1 MAFDGIA
8 AVRIVAELNQK
19 LINSRMVKIY
29 QPDRHTV
36 ILHLRSLGQ
45 THKLVIS
52 ADPVNA
58 RIHTTQHSAEN
69 PQNPPAFCMLLRK
82 YLEPSRVMEI
92 KQHELERIIVIKFE
106 TFDPNLGT
114 TIKSLVFELM
124 GRNSNII
131 LIDQDWVILD
141 AIHRNSDENHPRP
154 IMPGLSYKL
163 PPVNT
168 KLNPLGMSEPEAI
181 AEIRLFPA
189 QTPIFKGLVNI
200 FQGLSPQGAAE
211 VCRRAGI
218 DPQTLKQDL
227 SLQEMEALWK
237 NLHKFITVKEPP
249 VLVQSAKPDFFAYRL
264 TDVPDQLEF
273 TSLDEL
279 VDDFYHYRIHTHQ
292 VRQKAGALQT
302 QINTHLKRLRKKEQI
317 QRNTLKAAE
326 DADQWQKMGELILA
340 NLYKITKGD
349 HSVTAVDYYDP
360 NQHEI
365 TIELDPSLGPSEN
378 AQRYFKRYNKAK
390 NSREITKKLLN
401 LTVMER
407 QYLEE
412 VMVQLEQA
420 DDLEVLGE
428 IENELIKEGFIRTKR
443 SKKQNGDFHRKAKP
457 YQEYAASDGT
467 VILLG
472 RNNRQNDLLTFRVA
486 KPDDIWLHAQ
496 NIPGSHVILRA
507 DQGVSEEAL
516 SEAAALAA
524 YYSKH
529 RNSPKVPV
537 DYTER
542 KHVHKPK
549 GAKPGF
555 VTYNHFKTITADPTK
570 LQNLPKKVN

>member
-390 NSREITKKLLN
+390 TAGRSRKTAEPNSHGTPIFR
-401 LTVMER
+401 
-407 QYLEE
+407 
-412 VMVQLEQA
+412 
-420 DDLEVLGE
+420 G
-428 IENELIKEGFIRTKR
+428 
-443 SKKQNGDFHRKAKP
+443 
-457 YQEYAASDGT
+457 SDG
-467 VILLG
+467 
-472 RNNRQNDLLTFRVA
+472 
-486 KPDDIWLHAQ
+486 
-496 NIPGSHVILRA
+496 
-507 DQGVSEEAL
+507 
-516 SEAAALAA
+516 AA
-524 YYSKH
+524 
-529 RNSPKVPV
+529 
-537 DYTER
+537 
-542 KHVHKPK
+542 
-549 GAKPGF
+549 GAG
-555 VTYNHFKTITADPTK
+555 
-570 LQNLPKKVN
+570 